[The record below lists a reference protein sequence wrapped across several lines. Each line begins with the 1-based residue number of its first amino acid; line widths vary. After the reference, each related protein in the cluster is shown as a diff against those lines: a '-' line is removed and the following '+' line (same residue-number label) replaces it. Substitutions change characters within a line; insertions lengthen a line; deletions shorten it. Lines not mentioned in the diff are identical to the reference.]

1 MNRNI
6 LTHLLDSKEGHC
18 TGLWTPVTTHPGP
31 HQLDVAPSNLPSVK
45 PLLCSLSV
53 HLSLSLSVCRSAAQ
67 RTRVLNL
74 REVFDKRL
82 QRDGNCSGGAL
93 PRMRARA
100 ILSVTF
106 MAVGCFWC
114 VCSVGRSSAPLV
126 CQCHIRMQ
134 RGRQEGKGPPDQ
146 RRRAKPSSFIRRR
159 LCATVAYGTIA
170 A

>member
-114 VCSVGRSSAPLV
+114 VCSA
-126 CQCHIRMQ
+126 
-134 RGRQEGKGPPDQ
+134 
-146 RRRAKPSSFIRRR
+146 ARRR
-159 LCATVAYGTIA
+159 LSCVSVTSECSEADKRGKALQTSGDGLNHLLLSEGAFVLL
-170 A
+170 